1 MPAEAPDDTDPSLAA
16 ATAAEVTPTEPPAPA
31 PLPPPAQPLPAA
43 VVPPPAPIAP
53 TPVAP
58 RAAAKAEPPPPAARH
73 ATDTSARQVDQIQA
87 PAAAPSQRIGREVK
101 KKTAAQVEE
110 ILADLF
116 ERSSEIFEA
125 SDSATA
131 LSFVLDL
138 AMEKIPSDSGSIY
151 RADISAHELTFAAA
165 RGPKADE
172 LLRMKVKVPVGT
184 GLAGVCVQEGVG
196 IAISDAHRD
205 PRFCKEISD
214 KLGYETRSVVTVP
227 IQLQGQVMGA
237 VQLINRKKGSSFSE
251 DDLSVLAY
259 LAHEAAEYLQ
269 RTGEVTL

>member
-1 MPAEAPDDTDPSLAA
+1 MAN
-16 ATAAEVTPTEPPAPA
+16 
-31 PLPPPAQPLPAA
+31 
-43 VVPPPAPIAP
+43 
-53 TPVAP
+53 
-58 RAAAKAEPPPPAARH
+58 
-73 ATDTSARQVDQIQA
+73 TDTAVRQVDQIKA
-87 PAAAPSQRIGREVK
+87 PAVTPNERIGRDVK
-101 KKTAAQVEE
+101 KKTEAEIEE
-110 ILADLF
+110 VLADLF
-116 ERSSEIFEA
+116 ERSSQIFEA
-125 SDSATA
+125 ADARA
-131 LSFVLDL
+131 AMAFILDL

-151 RADISAHELTFAAA
+151 RANISAHELTFAAA

-172 LLRMKVKVPVGT
+172 LLRLQVKIPVGT

-205 PRFCKEISD
+205 PRFSKAISD

-237 VQLINRKKGSSFSE
+237 VQLINRKKGSAFSE

-269 RTGEVTL
+269 QTGEVTL